1 MKVLLTGASGF
12 IGSAFCQHY
21 GKLFDI
27 ETVSFQQEVKQI
39 NVSHVDVVVHLSALV
54 HRMEGAEKSAY
65 YEANVNRTLS
75 LAKRAKA
82 AGVRQFLFMSTV
94 KVYGEENEAPYS
106 EQSPC
111 HPKDPYGESKLE
123 AEKALLALA
132 ENTFKVAIIRTPVV
146 YGEGVKAN
154 ILRLVELT
162 DEHRALP
169 FGAIHNRRSMV
180 YVGNLT
186 HLIAEIIRQEAAGT
200 FLAGDDEPLSTSELI
215 TQIAEALEKKCSLF
229 SFLPLKGLLKMLK
242 PQIYQRLYGDLYVD
256 NAQTKTT
263 LHLTNPYSTQEGITR
278 MVAWYK
284 AQKP

>member
-1 MKVLLTGASGF
+1 MKVLLNGAGGF
-12 IGSAFCQHY
+12 IGSAFYATYHDQFA
-21 GKLFDI
+21 L
-27 ETVSFQQEVKQI
+27 ETFSFQKDLEHLSLDNIDTVL
-39 NVSHVDVVVHLSALV
+39 HLSALV
-54 HRMEGAEKSAY
+54 HQMNSADKKDY
-65 YEANVNRTLS
+65 HDINVTKTVA
-75 LAKRAKA
+75 LAKKAKTS
-82 AGVRQFLFMSTV
+82 GVRHFVFMSSV
-94 KVYGEENEAPYS
+94 KVYGEESETPYS

-111 HPKDPYGESKLE
+111 HPKDPYGKSKLE
-123 AEKALLALA
+123 AEKALLAL
-132 ENTFKVAIIRTPVV
+132 EDESFKVAIIRTPVV

-154 ILRLVELT
+154 ILRLIELT
-162 DEHRALP
+162 DRYRALP
-169 FGAIHNRRSMV
+169 FGGIHNRRSMV